1 MQPNVCYIC
10 LVDLLISTSA
20 QVELYSGVFSIT
32 ATSLVVSGQ
41 YGEPVDRGVVEP
53 RVRVDTP
60 GL

>member
-1 MQPNVCYIC
+1 MTC
-10 LVDLLISTSA
+10 A

-41 YGEPVDRGVVEP
+41 YGEPVIYLDRGVVELRVTMGNCP
-53 RVRVDTP
+53 RLRVDTP